1 MWNNDWELHK
11 DKITTKNKLRDLDIV
26 KKLTAIKRFS

>member
-11 DKITTKNKLRDLDIV
+11 GKIITKNKLRDLDIV
-26 KKLTAIKRFS
+26 KKLIAIERFS